1 VLSDIVKRRS
11 IRVLLGAKA
20 SNGSTLLV
28 KRNLRV
34 SNVKA
39 LPAMQIADD
48 GFADD
53 ALSARLTARCW
64 NDLEA
69 SWSF

>member
-1 VLSDIVKRRS
+1 MLSDIVKRRS

-20 SNGSTLLV
+20 SNGCMLLV

-34 SNVKA
+34 SREA
-39 LPAMQIADD
+39 LAAMQIAGD
-48 GFADD
+48 GFAND